1 MGVKFCPLFLARL
14 KEGLCRL
21 LPWAGFCRDVEAC
34 VVQRLRAD
42 LTGAHGPWQ
51 VQPCQRG
58 LE

>member
-51 VQPCQRG
+51 AQPCQKS
-58 LE
+58 